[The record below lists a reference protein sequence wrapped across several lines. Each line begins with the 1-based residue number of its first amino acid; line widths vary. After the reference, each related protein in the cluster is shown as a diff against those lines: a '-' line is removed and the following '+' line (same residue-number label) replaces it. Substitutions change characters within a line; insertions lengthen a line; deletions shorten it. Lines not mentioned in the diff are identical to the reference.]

1 LFLKNCLI
9 LCASDRD
16 QGLRIGDWGLAA
28 IDSRPM
34 PYALCPMPFNSR
46 FNEMTLLKTLLV
58 LICVATLFGC
68 GYHLAGKDTH
78 LPPGVTSVAIPTLVN
93 QTLEPGVEIVF
104 TQAFLREFIKDR
116 RVKVVDRREADS
128 VVEGI
133 IKSFS
138 IFSVSYDKSGY
149 ALEYQTVVTMDIAL
163 KKRNGEI
170 LWVEKDLKEMQ
181 WYRTNPSVI
190 ATEDNRVNAIQKV
203 AKSVA
208 ERILN
213 RFYYNF

>member
-1 LFLKNCLI
+1 MGLNVMAHLKLFL
-9 LCASDRD
+9 
-16 QGLRIGDWGLAA
+16 
-28 IDSRPM
+28 
-34 PYALCPMPFNSR
+34 AL
-46 FNEMTLLKTLLV
+46 V
-58 LICVATLFGC
+58 CVATLCGC
-68 GYHLAGKDTH
+68 GYQLAGRGTH

-93 QTLEPGVEIVF
+93 KTLEPGVEIAF

-133 IKSFS
+133 IKSFY
-138 IFSVSYDKSGY
+138 IFSASYDKSGY

-170 LWVEKDLKEMQ
+170 LWAEKDLIEMQ

-190 ATEDNRVNAIQKV
+190 ATEDNRVNAIQQV

>member
-1 LFLKNCLI
+1 
-9 LCASDRD
+9 
-16 QGLRIGDWGLAA
+16 
-28 IDSRPM
+28 M
-34 PYALCPMPFNSR
+34 
-46 FNEMTLLKTLLV
+46 
-58 LICVATLFGC
+58 
-68 GYHLAGKDTH
+68 
-78 LPPGVTSVAIPTLVN
+78 PPGVTSVAIPTLVN
-93 QTLEPGVEIVF
+93 KTLEPGVEIAF

-133 IKSFS
+133 IKSFY
-138 IFSVSYDKSGY
+138 IFSASYDKSGY

-170 LWVEKDLKEMQ
+170 LWAEKDLIEMQ

-190 ATEDNRVNAIQKV
+190 ATEDNRVNAIQQV

>member
-1 LFLKNCLI
+1 
-9 LCASDRD
+9 
-16 QGLRIGDWGLAA
+16 LAA

-34 PYALCPMPFNSR
+34 LYALCTMPFNPR

-58 LICVATLFGC
+58 LICVATLSGC
-68 GYHLAGKDTH
+68 GYQLAGKDTH

-93 QTLEPGVEIVF
+93 KTLEPGVEIVF

-133 IKSFS
+133 IKSFY
-138 IFSVSYDKSGY
+138 IFSASYDKSGY

-170 LWVEKDLKEMQ
+170 IWAEKDLIEMQ

-190 ATEDNRVNAIQKV
+190 ATEDNRVSAIQQV

>member
-1 LFLKNCLI
+1 MI
-9 LCASDRD
+9 
-16 QGLRIGDWGLAA
+16 
-28 IDSRPM
+28 
-34 PYALCPMPFNSR
+34 
-46 FNEMTLLKTLLV
+46 NEMTLLKTLLV
-58 LICVATLFGC
+58 LICVATLSGC
-68 GYHLAGKDTH
+68 GYQLAGKDTH

-93 QTLEPGVEIVF
+93 KTLEPGVEIVF

-133 IKSFS
+133 IKSFY
-138 IFSVSYDKSGY
+138 IFSASYDKSGY

-170 LWVEKDLKEMQ
+170 IWAEKDLIEMQ

-190 ATEDNRVNAIQKV
+190 ATEDNRVSAIQQV

>member
-1 LFLKNCLI
+1 
-9 LCASDRD
+9 
-16 QGLRIGDWGLAA
+16 
-28 IDSRPM
+28 M

-46 FNEMTLLKTLLV
+46 FNEMTLLKTLLALV
-58 LICVATLFGC
+58 CVATLFGC

-138 IFSVSYDKSGY
+138 IFSASYDKSGY

>member
-1 LFLKNCLI
+1 
-9 LCASDRD
+9 
-16 QGLRIGDWGLAA
+16 
-28 IDSRPM
+28 
-34 PYALCPMPFNSR
+34 
-46 FNEMTLLKTLLV
+46 MTLLKTLLV
-58 LICVATLFGC
+58 LICVALLSGC
-68 GYHLAGKDTH
+68 GYQLAGKETH

-133 IKSFS
+133 IKSFY
-138 IFSVSYDKSGY
+138 IFSASYDKSGY

-170 LWVEKDLKEMQ
+170 IWAEKDLIEMQ

-190 ATEDNRVNAIQKV
+190 ATEDNRVNAIQQV

-213 RFYYNF
+213 RFYHNF

>member
-1 LFLKNCLI
+1 
-9 LCASDRD
+9 
-16 QGLRIGDWGLAA
+16 
-28 IDSRPM
+28 
-34 PYALCPMPFNSR
+34 
-46 FNEMTLLKTLLV
+46 MTLLKTLLV
-58 LICVATLFGC
+58 LICVALLCGC
-68 GYHLAGKDTH
+68 GYQLVGKNTH
-78 LPPGVTSVAIPTLVN
+78 LPPGVTSIAIPTLVN

-133 IKSFS
+133 IKSFYM
-138 IFSVSYDKSGY
+138 FSASYDKSGY

-170 LWVEKDLKEMQ
+170 IWAEKDLIEMQ

-190 ATEDNRVNAIQKV
+190 ATEDNRVNAIQQV